1 MNSITLKPAR
11 NGLIV
16 PNLNNRLKPLSEDGE
31 TVPNSRYWQRRIKD
45 GDVVIVTKVASKSKA
60 TQTSKE
66 TK

>member
-11 NGLIV
+11 TGLIV
-16 PNLNNRLKPLSEDGE
+16 PNLNNSLKPLAEDGE